1 MLASAA
7 LDTLFS
13 DTTAPTLR
21 PCPPT
26 SPLSELASAS
36 LTLLIAEASVA
47 SAVALTSTAPLALT
61 VVSRIFAVAPEPVFA
76 PNASAIAGSPIS
88 ASIVLNRM
96 FCDCQPIVLNA
107 SVTATPVSPDA
118 TTLST
123 VASIVASF
131 AALTVTSLP
140 APVVVTAL
148 FDSVAVAPASTR
160 LVAISPPAASESP
173 APKSPAPPSFCSSL
187 VSSAVSVA
195 DVVAVTL
202 ISPPALSVALSIV
215 AVAPPRTSLSDT
227 APETANDVPSANGLP
242 VTADERVASV
252 VVAAISAAS
261 SADTVTPAAALIV
274 FAPA

>member
-13 DTTAPTLR
+13 DTTAPTLTPVPPAR
-21 PCPPT
+21 PV
-26 SPLSELASAS
+26 SELASAS
-36 LTLLIAEASVA
+36 LWLFTSELRSAA
-47 SAVALTSTAPLALT
+47 AVALTSTAPPALT

-76 PNASAIAGSPIS
+76 PNALAIAGSPIS

-107 SVTATPVSPDA
+107 SVAATAVSPPD
-118 TTLST
+118 TTFST
-123 VASIVASF
+123 LASTVASF

-173 APKSPAPPSFCSSL
+173 APKSPAPPSFCNSL

-195 DVVAVTL
+195 DAVAVTL
-202 ISPPALSVALSIV
+202 TSPPALSVALSIV
-215 AVAPPRTSLSDT
+215 AVAPPRTSFSDT
-227 APETANDVPSANGLP
+227 APDTANDVPSANGLP

-261 SADTVTPAAALIV
+261 SADTVTPAEALIV
-274 FAPA
+274 FASA